1 MTSWQ
6 KEGKYIV
13 LLGCQSCKARCV
25 NQPLK
30 TTVLNG
36 TSNICPLL
44 KIGFFTRHAWT
55 FLDVQCFR
63 YLFLIMRAKT
73 EQSHLTGDNY
83 KP

>member
-13 LLGCQSCKARCV
+13 LLGCQSCKTHCV

-36 TSNICPLL
+36 ILNICPLL
-44 KIGFFTRHAWT
+44 KIGFLQDILGHFWMYSD
-55 FLDVQCFR
+55 LDIC
-63 YLFLIMRAKT
+63 
-73 EQSHLTGDNY
+73 SS
-83 KP
+83 